1 MGIMRSTLRSLFP
14 PGHPWQ
20 LFGNIGQLIDG
31 LALSLERLRV
41 FLMDVITE
49 SNPGTATDTLQQ
61 WYAQLGITYDQTQST
76 ATLRKRAKQAF
87 TAIGGQSKEY
97 IEAVLQVA
105 YPNITIEE
113 FVSEPDNMVGYGM
126 VGQMVVTG
134 YPSWIPAGA
143 MDGTYPVYY
152 YRVTGEVNTAY
163 DLKGIQN
170 ILNRV
175 APLTHIA
182 VYSVTVLELSKTSE
196 VGLGVVGLAEV
207 GRGKE

>member
-1 MGIMRSTLRSLFP
+1 MRSTLRSLFP

-20 LFGNIGQLIDG
+20 LFGNIGQLVDA
-31 LALSLERLRV
+31 LALSLERLRE

-61 WYAQLGITYDQTQST
+61 WYAQLGITYDPTQST

-105 YPNITIEE
+105 YPNVTIEE
-113 FVSEPDNMVGYGM
+113 VEIEPINQVGIGMIGKMVTTDY
-126 VGQMVVTG
+126 Q
-134 YPSWIPAGA
+134 SWVPAGA

-152 YRVTGEVNTAY
+152 YRVTGEISTPY
-163 DLKGIQN
+163 DLNGIQN
-170 ILNRV
+170 ILDRI
-175 APLTHIA
+175 APLTHTA
-182 VYSVTVLELSKTSE
+182 VYDVTVLGITDTAM
-196 VGLGVVGLAEV
+196 VGLGVTGLAEV
-207 GRGKE
+207 GKE